1 MLQENKALA
10 KKVDCVIKDKGA
22 SEKSSLSKLFDY
34 EVDYATIEFLKKNHD
49 VWFTDPSL
57 FHNRIKSSQSV
68 VLDPWA
74 QAVREHLQTEP
85 DHV

>member
-1 MLQENKALA
+1 VLQENKALA
-10 KKVDCVIKDKGA
+10 KMVDCVIKDKRA

-34 EVDYATIEFLKKNHD
+34 EVDYATIELLEEYRNI
-49 VWFTDPSL
+49 WFTDPSL

-85 DHV
+85 DNV